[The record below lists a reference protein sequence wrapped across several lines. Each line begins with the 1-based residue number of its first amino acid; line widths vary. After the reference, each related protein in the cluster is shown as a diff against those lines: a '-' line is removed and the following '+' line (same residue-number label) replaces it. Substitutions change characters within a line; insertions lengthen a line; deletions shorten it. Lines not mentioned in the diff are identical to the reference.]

1 MSRHRSNA
9 ADLRRRID
17 AAALLLADGLP
28 RTAAVTQ
35 LAEQYRVDRRTAR
48 RYVAAAAEQLVAE
61 IGTADLQAT
70 LAESVERLRR
80 LAYMAEQQGNLNAAV
95 GAEKAAAATL
105 VAIHRADL
113 TAASRLAGNM
123 LASVEPSDAQR
134 RRFRQSSS
142 PPF

>member
-1 MSRHRSNA
+1 MSRHRSSP

-35 LAEQYRVDRRTAR
+35 LAERYRVDRRTAR

-61 IGTADLQAT
+61 IGTADLQAS
-70 LAESVERLRR
+70 LAETVERLRR
-80 LAYMAEQQGNLNAAV
+80 LAYQAEQQGNLNAAV

-113 TAASRLAGNM
+113 LSAKRVHGHILAAL
-123 LASVEPSDAQR
+123 EPTDAQR
-134 RRFRQSSS
+134 RRYRRSSS

>member
-1 MSRHRSNA
+1 MSRHRSSA

-17 AAALLLADGLP
+17 AAALLLAEGVP
-28 RTAAVTQ
+28 RTAAVSM
-35 LAEQYRVDRRTAR
+35 LADRYGVDRRTAR
-48 RYVAAAAEQLVAE
+48 RYVAGGAQQLAAE

-70 LAESVERLRR
+70 LAETVERLRR
-80 LAYMAEQQGNLNAAV
+80 LAYLAEQRGNLNAAV
-95 GAEKAAAATL
+95 GAEKAAAATV

-113 TAASRLAGNM
+113 TAATRLAGHT

-134 RRFRQSSS
+134 RRFRQSRR